1 LENKKP
7 IKGWR
12 TDSWRAYMKNQ
23 EGLPEEALDYLSL
36 MKKTFNIYHDIKSH
50 EEYVL
55 MIGKEKILDVSHFP
69 QYLMME
75 AADPLPPEFERRMYH
90 FKEKSIGGGIM
101 DVVFKGNVLTNIRAQ
116 LFFRGFSAKK
126 KAKKYLLDT
135 MLPAFK
141 SIFGEPYD
149 SNPDN
154 YWFKSSGIIG
164 TACYVQGTSSV
175 SFYLIDEKYA

>member
-1 LENKKP
+1 
-7 IKGWR
+7 
-12 TDSWRAYMKNQ
+12 MKDQ
-23 EGLPEEALDYLSL
+23 EGLPDEALDYLSL
-36 MKKTFNIYHDIKSH
+36 MRKTYKAYHNIKSH

-75 AADPLPPEFERRMYH
+75 AADPLPPGFERRMYH
-90 FKEKSIGGGIM
+90 FREKSIGGGIM
-101 DVVFKGNVLTNIRAQ
+101 DVVFKGNVLANIRAQ
-116 LFFRGFSAKK
+116 LFFRGFFAKK
-126 KAKKYLLDT
+126 KAKKYLRNT
-135 MLPAFK
+135 MLPVFK

-154 YWFKSSGIIG
+154 YWFKSSGVIG
-164 TACYVQGTSSV
+164 TACYVPGTPSV